1 MDDIMK
7 EESLTQPCNPNLE
20 NQAIEPEQI
29 CVNKR
34 AHPQGEN
41 SLNDANIQTPTKRKG
56 RFSRLAS
63 KSADIRAD
71 TKKDFGLNLTSSNW
85 GFVAPSTQYE
95 MLRAVSTN
103 QIEQVKPL
111 LEHGAALRDMPVY
124 SLDFSKCM
132 MSQGSAFIR
141 GEVCFQH
148 GSYTR
153 TLPNWYLG
161 SAIYLLENVAHA
173 LNDESLI
180 IDFFRG
186 LCAINNGRIGTNA
199 INDCF
204 IIKEKLSLVLL
215 CTPEELTILTRI
227 YNKLRLGFNLISVV
241 KMKI

>member
-1 MDDIMK
+1 MK
-7 EESLTQPCNPNLE
+7 KESLTQPCNLNLK

-34 AHPQGEN
+34 AHPEVEN
-41 SLNDANIQTPTKRKG
+41 SLNDTDIQIPTRRKG
-56 RFSRLAS
+56 RLSRSAS
-63 KSADIRAD
+63 KSAGIRAD

-85 GFVAPSTQYE
+85 GFVAPSKQYE
-95 MLRAVSTN
+95 MFRAVSTN

-111 LEHGAALRDMPVY
+111 LEQGAALRDIPVY
-124 SLDFSKCM
+124 SLDFSKFM

-141 GEVCFQH
+141 GEVSFQH

-161 SAIYLLENVAHA
+161 SAIYLLENVAPA

-180 IDFFRG
+180 RDFFRG
-186 LCAINNGRIGTNA
+186 LCAINNERIGNGDV
-199 INDCF
+199 NDCF
-204 IIKEKLSLVLL
+204 IIREQLSLVLL